1 VIPTSASRTDT
12 TQFSLSLHARPERLT
27 GVVYDAILQAIV
39 DRRIPPGAR
48 ITEVGLAGQLGVS
61 KTPVREALL
70 KLRQVGVIEME
81 GARTLRVVSPSRAAI
96 RDAYEAR
103 EALEVFAA
111 RKAAERASPSQ
122 IETIREAARRSLD
135 AARAGDQDEFRRQDG
150 LFHRAIG
157 EAAANDKVTE
167 LVDDVITLIRTLR
180 QRDLPHIAASID
192 CGEAHTRIAEA
203 VAGRDADL
211 AAHEMREH
219 IRRVQGY
226 VTEAAVGFDTYPDP
240 RG

>member
-12 TQFSLSLHARPERLT
+12 AQFALSLHARPERLT

-48 ITEVGLAGQLGVS
+48 ITEVGLAEQLGVS

-122 IETIREAARRSLD
+122 IDAIGDAARRSLE
-135 AARAGDQDEFRRQDG
+135 AARGGDQEEFRRQDG
-150 LFHRAIG
+150 VFHRAIG
-157 EAAANDKVTE
+157 EAAANAKVTE

-192 CGEAHTRIAEA
+192 CGQAHTRIAAA
-203 VAGRDADL
+203 VAARDSDL

-219 IRRVQGY
+219 IRCVQRY
-226 VTEAAVGFDTYPDP
+226 VTEAAVGFDTPAAS